1 MEDDTMATA
10 KKLPSGSW
18 RCLIFDRIEN
28 GQRKYKSFT
37 AATKKE
43 AEYLATQY
51 VMDRDIKKT
60 DLPEHTLYDAIGN
73 YCDLKNNVLSPS
85 TLKEYRRMQQSNY
98 SSIQNIKLS
107 KITNDTIQGWVND
120 FAKDHSPK
128 TTKNAFGLIRA
139 VLDAYAPNIQLR
151 VTLPQAVTNDL
162 YVPSDSDI
170 QSLLAYFSE
179 HDKDMELAVYFAAF
193 GTLRRSEI
201 CALDASDISGNIVTV
216 RKAMVDKGKSDWVI
230 KTTKTTQSTRSIK
243 MPDFVIEKCPKSGPI
258 VNINPTMITH
268 RFLSALRKLEIKE
281 FRFHDLRHYAASIM
295 HALGVPDQYI
305 MQRGG
310 WSSDKTLKAI
320 YRGTIEEYTQK
331 YTDITLSHFDNMQHE
346 MQHKNKKP

>member
-1 MEDDTMATA
+1 MATA

-43 AEYLATQY
+43 AEYMATQY
-51 VMDRDIKKT
+51 VMEKEKKKNT
-60 DLPEHTLYDAIGN
+60 IPEYTLDTAIGN

-85 TLKEYRRMQQSNY
+85 TIREYRRMQNY
-98 SSIQNIKLS
+98 NYESIKDIKLS
-107 KITNDTIQGWVND
+107 VITNDDIQRWVNE

-128 TTKNAFGLIRA
+128 STKNAYGLIRA
-139 VLDAYAPNIQLR
+139 VLDAFAPDIRLR
-151 VTLPQAVTNDL
+151 ITLPQAVSNDL
-162 YVPSDSDI
+162 YVPSDDDI
-170 QSLLAYFSE
+170 KAIIDYYSE
-179 HDKDMELAVYFAAF
+179 NDKDMELAVYFAAF

-201 CALDASDISGNIVTV
+201 CGLDAEDISGNTITV
-216 RKAMVDKGKSDWVI
+216 RRAMVDSGSSDWVI
-230 KTTKTTQSTRSIK
+230 KTTKTVRSTRTIE
-243 MPDFVIEKCPKSGPI
+243 MPDFVIKKCPQTGRI
-258 VNINPTMITH
+258 VNLNPNQITH
-268 RFLSALRKLEIKE
+268 RFLRTLRRLKIKD
-281 FRFHDLRHYAASIM
+281 FRFHDLRHYSASIM

-320 YRGTIEEYTQK
+320 YRGTIDEYTQK
-331 YTDITLSHFDNMQHE
+331 YTDITIAHFDNMQHE
-346 MQHKNKKP
+346 MQHEKEKA